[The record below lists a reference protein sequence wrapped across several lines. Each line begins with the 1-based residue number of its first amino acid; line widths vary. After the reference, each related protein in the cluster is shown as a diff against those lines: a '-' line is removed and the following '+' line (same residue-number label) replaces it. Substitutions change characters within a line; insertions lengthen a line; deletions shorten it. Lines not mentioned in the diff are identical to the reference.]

1 MESQLAQITTSV
13 ISLAEQHQGDTLAL
27 LSILRTLEKLHRQ
40 IQEGS
45 FQDSLPENRQALYAL
60 LRDIEESGGWPYI
73 DRMRLRGVMARLL
86 EGVEVK

>member
-13 ISLAEQHQGDTLAL
+13 ISLAEQHEGDTLAL

-40 IQEGS
+40 IQEGA
-45 FQDSLPENRQALYAL
+45 FQESLPENRQALYAL

-73 DRMRLRGVMARLL
+73 DRMRLQGVMVRLL
-86 EGVEVK
+86 EGAEVK